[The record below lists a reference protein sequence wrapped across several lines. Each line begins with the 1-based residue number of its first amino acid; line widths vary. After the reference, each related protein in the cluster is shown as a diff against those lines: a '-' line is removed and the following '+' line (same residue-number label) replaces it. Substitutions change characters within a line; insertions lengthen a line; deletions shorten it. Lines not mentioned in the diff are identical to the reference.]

1 VELNKLQ
8 QRLSIKIKGA
18 IQGVGF
24 RPFIYRLATEL
35 ELTGWVS
42 NSGQGVLLEVEG
54 TSDRIDIFQHRLQ
67 TENPPQSR
75 ISHIVSSRL
84 TPLNDKEFIIRP
96 SATNLDGQDY
106 LHMSTIVSP
115 DLATCNDCRDEIFNP
130 KNRRYRYP
138 FTNCTNCGPRYSII
152 EKIPYDRH
160 HTAMR
165 NFPLC
170 PECQTEYTDPSNRRF
185 HAQPNACPICGP
197 QLALWNWD
205 GQVIAQ
211 GDRALLAAA
220 AQITQGKI
228 LAVKGLGG
236 FHLMVDARSSNG
248 VQQLR
253 QRKQRPH
260 QPFAL
265 MYPSLAQIQSD
276 CVVSELAANLLQ
288 SAAAPI
294 VLLPKKSQSIIPCTD
309 VAPGNPN
316 LGVMLPY
323 SPLHHLLM
331 AALQFPI
338 VATSG
343 NLASEPICI
352 DEREAL
358 EHLGQIADSFLVHNR
373 PILRPVDDSVLRVM
387 VAGDSQYYPL
397 ILRRARGYAPLPI
410 MADSRKPLVSN
421 VSPHRILALGG
432 HLKNTIALGFD
443 HQIILSQHI
452 GDLKT
457 VAAFENFQRA
467 ISSLSD
473 IYGFQPTAIACD
485 AHSDYHS
492 SQFAQQLGQQLA
504 IPVIPIQHHY
514 AHVLACMVDN
524 QVASP
529 VLGVAWD
536 GTGYGLDGTI
546 WGGEFLLVTAESWE
560 RVAHLRPFPLPGGEQ
575 AIKQPR
581 RAAVGL
587 LWEIF
592 GEQLH
597 ARSDLKTIQAFSP
610 QEFKAIEVMLS
621 KQLNTPLT
629 SSVGRLFDVVASLL
643 DLYRQTSFEGQAAM
657 ALESMIFDR
666 SNIDEYYEF
675 DPLAKVIDWSLPI
688 QGILQDLE
696 QQLPHSQIVAKFHNT
711 LVEIIVAV
719 AQQIGVRK
727 IALTGGCFQNKYLTE
742 RSIQR
747 LKQEGFDPFWH
758 QYIPPNDGGLAV
770 GQAIAALSQLGV
782 KIKNA

>member
-1 VELNKLQ
+1 MELNKLQ

-84 TPLNDKEFIIRP
+84 IPLNDKEFIIRP
-96 SATNLDGQDY
+96 SATNLDGQD

-115 DLATCNDCRDEIFNP
+115 DLATCNHCRDEIFNP

-197 QLALWNWD
+197 QLALWNRD
-205 GQVIAQ
+205 GQVVAQ
-211 GDRALLAAA
+211 GNRALRTAVAR
-220 AQITQGKI
+220 ITQGKI

-236 FHLMVDARSSNG
+236 FHLMVDARNSDG
-248 VQQLR
+248 VKQLR

-276 CVVSELAANLLQ
+276 CVVSELAVNLLQ

-294 VLLPKKSQSIIPCTD
+294 VLLPKKSQSIIPCAD

-352 DEREAL
+352 NEREAL
-358 EHLGQIADSFLVHNR
+358 ERLGQIADLFLVHDR
-373 PILRPVDDSVLRVM
+373 PILRPVDDSVLQVM
-387 VAGDSQYYPL
+387 VIGDSPDRPL

-410 MADSRKPLVSN
+410 FGGSGESLIETA
-421 VSPHRILALGG
+421 PHRILALGG

-443 HQIILSQHI
+443 HQIVLSQHI
-452 GDLKT
+452 GDLET
-457 VAAFENFQRA
+457 VAAFENFQRV

-473 IYGFQPTAIACD
+473 IYEFQPTAIACD
-485 AHSDYHS
+485 AHPDYRS

-514 AHVLACMVDN
+514 AHVLACMADN
-524 QVASP
+524 QIAAP

-536 GTGYGLDGTI
+536 GTGYGLDCTI
-546 WGGEFLLVTAESWE
+546 WGGEFLLVTEESWE

-597 ARSDLKTIQAFSP
+597 ARSDFKTMQAFSP

-643 DLYRQTSFEGQAAM
+643 DLHQQTSFEGQAAM
-657 ALESMIFDR
+657 ALESMISDR
-666 SNIDEYYEF
+666 LNIDEYYEF
-675 DPLAKVIDWSLPI
+675 DLLAQIIDWSPLI

-696 QQLPHSQIVAKFHNT
+696 QQLPHSQVVAKFHNT
-711 LVEIIVAV
+711 LVEIMVAV
-719 AQQIGVRK
+719 AQQSGVRK

-742 RSIQR
+742 RSVQR

-758 QYIPPNDGGLAV
+758 QHIPPNDGGLAV
-770 GQAIAALSQLGV
+770 GQAIAALRQLGV
-782 KIKNA
+782 KNENA

>member
-1 VELNKLQ
+1 MVSDQLQ
-8 QRLSIKIKGA
+8 QRLSLKITGA
-18 IQGVGF
+18 VQGVGF
-24 RPFIYRLATEL
+24 RPFIYRIATSLGLA
-35 ELTGWVS
+35 GWIC
-42 NSGQGVLLEVEG
+42 NSEQGVCIEVEG
-54 TSDRIDIFQHRLQ
+54 ALDRIVIFQRRLN
-67 TENPPQSR
+67 TENPPQSK
-75 ISHIVSSRL
+75 IHNIESTWL
-84 TPLNDKEFIIRP
+84 TPLGDQEFIIRTSEADLDRERYHP
-96 SATNLDGQDY
+96 KSAIAL
-106 LHMSTIVSP
+106 P
-115 DLATCNDCRDEIFNP
+115 DLATCDDCRNEIFNADD
-130 KNRRYRYP
+130 RRYRYP

-152 EKIPYDRH
+152 ETIPYDRCR
-160 HTAMR
+160 TTMR
-165 NFPLC
+165 DFQMC
-170 PECQTEYTDPSNRRF
+170 GECQAEYADPYSRRF
-185 HAQPNACPICGP
+185 HAQPNACPSCGP
-197 QLALWNWD
+197 QLELWDRD
-205 GQVIAQ
+205 GQVLAQ
-211 GDRALLAAA
+211 GDRALRTAAA
-220 AQITQGKI
+220 RITQGEI

-236 FHLMVDARSSNG
+236 FHLMVDARSSDG
-248 VQQLR
+248 VQRLR
-253 QRKQRPH
+253 QLKQRPH

-294 VLLPKKSQSIIPCTD
+294 VLLPKKSQSIIPCAD

-352 DEREAL
+352 NEREAL
-358 EHLGQIADSFLVHNR
+358 ERLGQIADLFLVHDR
-373 PILRPVDDSVLRVM
+373 SILRPVDDSVLRVM
-387 VAGDSQYYPL
+387 VIGDSPYRPL

-410 MADSRKPLVSN
+410 FGGSGESWIETA
-421 VSPHRILALGG
+421 PHRILALGG

-457 VAAFENFQRA
+457 VAAFENFQRV
-467 ISSLSD
+467 ISSLSN
-473 IYGFQPTAIACD
+473 IYEFQPTAIACD
-485 AHSDYHS
+485 AHPDYRS

-514 AHVLACMVDN
+514 AHVLACMADN
-524 QVASP
+524 QIAAP

-592 GEQLH
+592 SEQLH

-643 DLYRQTSFEGQAAM
+643 DLHQQTSFEGQAAM
-657 ALESMIFDR
+657 ALESMISDQ
-666 SNIDEYYEF
+666 SDIDEYYEF
-675 DPLAKVIDWSLPI
+675 DPLAKIIDWSPPI

-747 LKQEGFDPFWH
+747 LRQEGFDPFWH

-770 GQAIAALSQLGV
+770 GQAIAALFHDFC
-782 KIKNA
+782 